1 MIKMNNQLVLAFL
14 EKAKRLPLKI
24 TILLTAYLISLQLL
38 FVIKDSN
45 YNYKINN
52 IIVLPLSN
60 S

>member
-24 TILLTAYLISLQLL
+24 TILLAAYLISLQLL

>member
-24 TILLTAYLISLQLL
+24 TILLTAHLISLQLL